1 MDSSLT
7 TDKENDGFLPDT
19 CDKSTE
25 VTYGQEEPASLS
37 GIRNPKCARCRN
49 HGRNVAVKGHKRFCP
64 HRTCICAKCKLIAER
79 QRVMAM
85 QVALR
90 RAQAQDEA
98 MGRTSIT
105 DSTEPATL
113 STNSSPPVNSGSS
126 SNPSSSGF
134 SSAFTTTNAIFSQV
148 DRHHLRDSL
157 QTLKSMFHL
166 LGEGASSIFL
176 YAILRESKFNV
187 NTAYNKIVEAQTE
200 MITYDLQ
207 DADVTPNPTFY
218 WSSSLLPHNVSPM
231 YSGLGCFSHYYRG
244 CNLSNSSSA
253 SLSTPSQTSFYPY
266 GTVPALGWASHAPG
280 NVGLHSGSTNHEN
293 SSPLD
298 GASISNRSTF
308 TEGNVL
314 ERAAKMRNE

>member
-7 TDKENDGFLPDT
+7 TDKENNGFLPDT

-25 VTYGQEEPASLS
+25 VAYGQKEPASPS

-64 HRTCICAKCKLIAER
+64 RRTCICAKCKLITER

-90 RAQAQDEA
+90 RAQAEDEA
-98 MGRTSIT
+98 VGRTSI
-105 DSTEPATL
+105 TL
-113 STNSSPPVNSGSS
+113 STNSSPQVNSGSS

-176 YAILRESKFNV
+176 YAILKESKFNV

-200 MITYDLQ
+200 MITYALRDS
-207 DADVTPNPTFY
+207 DVTPSPTFY
-218 WSSSLLPHNVSPM
+218 WSSSLLPHNVSPI
-231 YSGLGCFSHYYRG
+231 YSGLGCLSRYYGG
-244 CNLSNSSSA
+244 CNLPNSSSP
-253 SLSTPSQTSFYPY
+253 SLSTSSQTSFYPY
-266 GTVPALGWASHAPG
+266 GTAPTLRLGWASHEPG
-280 NVGLHSGSTNHEN
+280 DVGLHSGSTNHEN
-293 SSPLD
+293 SSPPD

-308 TEGNVL
+308 TEGNMSWREPRREVT
-314 ERAAKMRNE
+314 NDN